1 MKQII
6 TIIAVCLLTASCT
19 NSKAPNGTAS
29 SNAQTS
35 DSAAPGAAGQNT
47 TTAAD
52 GSIPAGSTVS
62 KGRIESVRT
71 VPVYCPL
78 SEQLVKVNV
87 KPGQHVTAGQ
97 VLAEHD
103 DENLTT
109 NLTQAQ
115 NHMEQAQFQYEE
127 FLIGQGY
134 KREQFA
140 SVPASVQRNA
150 KVKCGYNI
158 HMESLAQARRQ
169 MKKRVVKA
177 PVSGTV
183 TEVNIQQYD
192 IPHGEPLCRIID
204 TQHLRVKFN
213 ILETELKRIKIG
225 KQVTVTSIA
234 YTSEHHTAKVTYIS
248 PTVDD
253 KGMVEIKAELNDIH
267 NLMPG
272 MTVLVKLAS

>member
-1 MKQII
+1 M
-6 TIIAVCLLTASCT
+6 IALAVWALVASC
-19 NSKAPNGTAS
+19 
-29 SNAQTS
+29 SN
-35 DSAAPGAAGQNT
+35 NKT
-47 TTAAD
+47 T
-52 GSIPAGSTVS
+52 STVPEASASVEAETANDSTSRVASANTMS

-71 VPVYCPL
+71 LPVYCQL
-78 SEQLVKVNV
+78 AEQLVKVNI

-103 DENLTT
+103 SEALTT

-115 NHMEQAQFQYEE
+115 NHMEQAQYQYEE

-134 KREQFA
+134 KREQFG

-158 HMESLAQARRQ
+158 HLESLAQARRQ
-169 MKKRVVKA
+169 MKKCVVKA

-183 TEVNIQQYD
+183 VEVNLQQYD
-192 IPHGEPLCRIID
+192 MPQGKPLCTIID
-204 TQHLRVKFN
+204 TQHLRVVFN
-213 ILETELKRIKIG
+213 ILETELKRIRMG
-225 KQVTVTSIA
+225 KEVRVTSIA
-234 YTSEHHTAKVTYIS
+234 YTNEHHTAKVSYIS

-253 KGMVEIKAELNDIH
+253 KGMVEIKAVLNDIH

-272 MTVLVKLAS
+272 MTVMVEK